1 MKELFNASVILKEMH
16 KINDNNQ
23 IDPWYKCYT
32 KEYYSVLLLDS
43 VVHYEAMIQ
52 HLTGYIEKNPHNA
65 IAFNNRGLAYL
76 ELGMEEG
83 LADMD
88 RSIAIDNSKPQPHR
102 VLAMFWET
110 NNDFK
115 LALQHYGKALA
126 LDNKDYSLYRSRSGV
141 YEKMGEYDMAIEDI
155 SRAILLN
162 PSFKNFF
169 LHRGELYRRIG
180 EVAKAIKD
188 EETAERL

>member
-1 MKELFNASVILKEMH
+1 MSAEK
-16 KINDNNQ
+16 NNRKNQ
-23 IDPWYKCYT
+23 SLIDAYYERYI
-32 KEYYSVLLLDS
+32 KEYYVVLLLDS
-43 VVHYEAMIQ
+43 EVHYEALIQ
-52 HLTGYIEKNPHNA
+52 QLTGYINKKADNA
-65 IAFNNRGLAYL
+65 IAFHNRGLAYL

-83 LADMD
+83 LADID

-169 LHRGELYRRIG
+169 LHRSELYRRIG

>member
-1 MKELFNASVILKEMH
+1 MSPE
-16 KINDNNQ
+16 INNRKNDGL
-23 IDPWYKCYT
+23 IDAYYERYT
-32 KEYYSVLLLDS
+32 QQYYVVLLLDS
-43 VVHYEAMIQ
+43 EVHYEALIH
-52 HLTGYIEKNPHNA
+52 HLTGYIEKKPDNA
-65 IAFNNRGLAYL
+65 FAFHNRGLAYL

-83 LADMD
+83 LADMEK
-88 RSIAIDNSKPQPHR
+88 SITIDNSKPEPHR
-102 VLAMFWET
+102 VLAFFWER
-110 NNDFK
+110 NDNLV
-115 LALQHYGKALA
+115 LALKHYGKALA

-169 LHRGELYRRIG
+169 LHRSELYRRIG

>member
-1 MKELFNASVILKEMH
+1 MSAE
-16 KINDNNQ
+16 INNRNNHQ
-23 IDPWYKCYT
+23 LIDAYYERYT
-32 KEYYSVLLLDS
+32 KEYYVVLLLDS
-43 VVHYEAMIQ
+43 EVHYEALIH
-52 HLTGYIEKNPHNA
+52 HLSGYLEKKPDNA
-65 IAFNNRGLAYL
+65 IAFHNRGLAYL

-110 NNDFK
+110 NNDLK
-115 LALQHYGKALA
+115 LALQHYAKALA
-126 LDNKDYSLYRSRSGV
+126 LDIKDFSLYISRSGI
-141 YEKMGEYDMAIEDI
+141 YEKMGEYDMAIEDL

-169 LHRGELYRRIG
+169 LHRSELYRKIG